1 MNSLDLPKPQQD
13 FMKTVRSALQVR
25 VERKP
30 EIQGHFKWMT
40 IEDRAD
46 EMDAISDHIL
56 GTVSER
62 RGHIS
67 DTLEMRLQ
75 IDSYEIELFELLERE
90 LGTKSPE
97 KKDNA
102 KIIDLRLHPNRE
114 RYGLHEPLPPDDIL
128 RGEYMKYFGLT
139 SEIAIDPR
147 TKQVVD
153 MHKRL
158 IQENPAKG
166 FGAMTNW
173 ISRFPDFIWLYFEF
187 DKVKTRKDRKRLTK
201 RMNRNH
207 PWLYP
212 ETRLNDSAN
221 YLPCMYISAAIDNTS
236 DEDKNSVLNG
246 IEESRKVWR
255 KFWES
260 VMMEAEEA

>member
-1 MNSLDLPKPQQD
+1 
-13 FMKTVRSALQVR
+13 MKTVRSALQVR

-30 EIQGHFKWMT
+30 EIQGHMQWMT

-46 EMDAISDHIL
+46 EMDAIRNHIL

-90 LGTKSPE
+90 LRAKSQE
-97 KKDNA
+97 KKDNINA
-102 KIIDLRLHPNRE
+102 INGRIHPSRD
-114 RYGLHEPLPPDDIL
+114 RYGVHEPLPPDDIL
-128 RGEYMKYFGLT
+128 RGEYVKYFGL
-139 SEIAIDPR
+139 SSSGPMDPR
-147 TKQVVD
+147 AEQVINS
-153 MHKRL
+153 HKRL
-158 IQENPAKG
+158 IQGDPAKG

-173 ISRFPDFIWLYFEF
+173 ISRFPDFIWLYTGDFG
-187 DKVKTRKDRKRLTK
+187 KVK
-201 RMNRNH
+201 MNRNH

-212 ETRLNDSAN
+212 ETRINDGGN
-221 YLPCMYISAAIDNTS
+221 YLPWMYISAAIDNTS
-236 DEDKNSVLNG
+236 DKDKQSVLHG
-246 IEESRKVWR
+246 IEESRKAWK

-260 VMMEAEEA
+260 AMTKPQEA